1 MNFNI
6 QIYNEED
13 IDYLKQI
20 DDKRI
25 QKVLQ
30 SAISIGLKS
39 IQMSEVNL
47 DCHSYINPIKD
58 IVEESTELHKERL
71 YNIEDKLNDILHIKS
86 NSSRKGKLS
95 EEICRDILI
104 KNYPSWSFFDVS
116 KEGYEADCKAFET
129 PVGQILYEFKNY
141 DYNVNRD
148 QVTKFIRDLNHTNI
162 KYGVFVSNTSG
173 IVGKK
178 NIEWEIVDD
187 KLIIYVSNMGFEGYG
202 CIIGTELL
210 LSLIKIDILNKN
222 DKWVYHNN
230 FELTD
235 IIESISES
243 VEDLNKNIELYTKHK
258 LLIAD
263 QRIKMNQSMDLLEK
277 NAFENLVELK
287 NTFNKIIKNTKEINT
302 ETKIITV
309 FNKDEFI
316 KNLSNVKDQKLFL
329 KLLECNPKYE
339 LKSELDLNS
348 NKNKLFFYENEKLIC
363 FTKQTKTKIELIFPI
378 YNKNININLDYERFK
393 NNQIHIELKD
403 NIQLWKYIE
412 NKLK

>member
-6 QIYNEED
+6 KIYNEED

-25 QKVLQ
+25 QKILQ

-39 IQMSEVNL
+39 IQMSEVNM

-71 YNIEDKLNDILHIKS
+71 YIIEDKLNDILHIKS

-116 KEGYEADCKAFET
+116 KVGYEADFKAFET

-141 DYNVNRD
+141 DYNVNRE
-148 QVTKFIRDLNHTNI
+148 QVTKFSRDLNHTNI
-162 KYGVFVSNTSG
+162 KYGIFVSNTSG

-235 IIESISES
+235 IIENISES
-243 VEDLNKNIELYTKHK
+243 VEDLNKNIKLYTKHK
-258 LLIAD
+258 LLIEE
-263 QRIKMNQSMDLLEK
+263 QRIKINQSMDLLEK
-277 NAFENLVELK
+277 NAFENLLELK

-302 ETKIITV
+302 ETKIISV
-309 FNKDEFI
+309 FRKDDFLKKISNI
-316 KNLSNVKDQKLFL
+316 KDYDFFL
-329 KLLECNPKYE
+329 KLLECNQKYE
-339 LKSELDLNS
+339 LKSEIDFTN
-348 NKNKLFFYENEKLIC
+348 NNNLFFYENEKLIC
-363 FTKQTKTKIELIFPI
+363 FTKKTKSKIELIFPI
-378 YNKNININLDYERFK
+378 YNKNINFNLDYERFK
-393 NNQIHIELKD
+393 NNRIHIELKD
-403 NIQLWKYIE
+403 NIQFWNYIE